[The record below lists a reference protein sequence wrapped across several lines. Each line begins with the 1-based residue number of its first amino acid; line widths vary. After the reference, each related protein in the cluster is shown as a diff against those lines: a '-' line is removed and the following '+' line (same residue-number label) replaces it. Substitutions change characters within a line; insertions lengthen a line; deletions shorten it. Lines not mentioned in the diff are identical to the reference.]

1 LTAATER
8 MRIDSSGNVG
18 IGNTAPIDKLSV
30 TGNAY
35 VSGNIT
41 ANGYHIRSVS
51 TGISAAGTVQANA
64 TAITK
69 EINVVSTVA
78 TCSGV
83 ILPTAVAGTVVYI
96 TNTSANSVVVYPQT
110 SGQIN
115 NLGTNIGFTQGANA
129 TLQFIAP
136 TTSRWYTVGATYA

>member
-1 LTAATER
+1 MLFR
-8 MRIDSSGNVG
+8 S
-18 IGNTAPIDKLSV
+18 
-30 TGNAY
+30 
-35 VSGNIT
+35 
-41 ANGYHIRSVS
+41 HIRSVS
-51 TGISAAGTVQANA
+51 TGITANGSTQTQATVL
-64 TAITK
+64 TT
-69 EINVVSTVA
+69 EINIVSTV
-78 TCSGV
+78 TSGTGV
-83 ILPTAVAGTVVYI
+83 RLPTAVAGTVVYI